1 MAALSTVTLRA
12 VGRPIGYARGMHRL
26 ALLLALFAAPAAAD
40 PLRATYGVQAA
51 GLSVM
56 EVRALL
62 DLARPGAYRIE
73 TRFRTL
79 GLAARL
85 FPGEQT
91 TRAEGRIAADGPRP
105 LSYLT
110 EGIWRGETRRVR
122 LDYRDGLPSVGVME
136 PPNDREREAVPP
148 ELARDTVDNLTAIV
162 LLARRSAETGSC
174 DGEAAVFDGRRRLDV
189 TARTEGWFTLPGG
202 RGHQA
207 GPLLRCRL
215 ESRLVAGFRFADDRA
230 TAARPQRTV
239 VWIAPS
245 REWGTSLP
253 VRVEF
258 ESRLAGTVLAEL
270 RELERAR

>member
-1 MAALSTVTLRA
+1 MRL
-12 VGRPIGYARGMHRL
+12 L
-26 ALLLALFAAPAAAD
+26 ALFLALFAAPAAAE

-73 TRFRTL
+73 TQVRPL

-91 TRAEGRIAADGPRP
+91 TRAEGRLAADRPVP
-105 LSYLT
+105 LSYAT
-110 EGIWRGETRRVR
+110 EGLWRGETRRVR
-122 LDYRDGLPSVGVME
+122 IDYRDGLPAISVME
-136 PPNDREREAVPP
+136 PPNEREREAVPP
-148 ELARDTVDNLTAIV
+148 ELARNTVDNLTAIV
-162 LLARRSAETGSC
+162 LLARQSAETGRC

-189 TARTEGWFTLPGG
+189 TSRTEGWFTLPGG

-215 ESRLVAGFRFADDRA
+215 ESRLVAGFRFQEDRA

-239 VWIAPS
+239 VWIAPA
-245 REWGTSLP
+245 REWGAGLP

-258 ESRLAGTVLAEL
+258 ESRLAGTVIAEL